1 MRLQRALYEF
11 YHKYK
16 DTDILIDTFKL
27 ISYISDYCCVDFQSN
42 EELEIYIKV
51 VRQINLV
58 RILKENGEEEG
69 LKIIKGA
76 FPLITNVTFSE
87 YKLCTF
93 YTVKM
98 FYQTYI
104 ESEYKSSKKIVKKE
118 KTVKEIKQTVEI
130 AEKPVAPIPPK
141 PKKAPSKPRKPKHV
155 PKPCLI
161 YYTPYTSDSY
171 YHYDVNCKEM
181 RKTYSL
187 IEYFNEVDYKKIKN
201 KNQLCPY
208 CSNKTPHSSQII
220 ESGLTL
226 KGILKK
232 ISKLPIFEATALKY
246 DIDVIV
252 DKLRMAGEL
261 VNIDYNGLKI
271 CYMNEFLSKDIFI
284 EFK

>member
-27 ISYISDYCCVDFQSN
+27 ICYISDYCCVDFQSN

-76 FPLITNVTFSE
+76 FPLISNVTFSE

-98 FYQTYI
+98 FYDTYI
-104 ESEYKSSKKIVKKE
+104 ESEYKSSKKVVKKE
-118 KTVKEIKQTVEI
+118 KTVKETKQLVEI
-130 AEKPVAPIPPK
+130 ADKPQTPTPTK
-141 PKKAPSKPRKPKHV
+141 TKKAPAKPRKPRHV
-155 PKPCLI
+155 AKPCLI

-171 YHYDVNCKEM
+171 YHYDLNCKVM
-181 RKTYSL
+181 RKSYSL
-187 IEYFNEVDYKKIKN
+187 IEYFNEKDYKKIKN
-201 KNQLCPY
+201 KNKLCPY
-208 CSNKTPHSSQII
+208 CSNYKPHTSQII

-226 KGILKK
+226 KGALKK
-232 ISKLPIFEATALKY
+232 IAKLPMFEGTGFKY
-246 DIDVIV
+246 DIDIIV
-252 DKLRMAGEL
+252 DKLRFAGEL
-261 VNIDYNGLKI
+261 TNIEYNGLKI
-271 CYMNEFLSKDIFI
+271 CYMNEFLSKDVFI
-284 EFK
+284 EF